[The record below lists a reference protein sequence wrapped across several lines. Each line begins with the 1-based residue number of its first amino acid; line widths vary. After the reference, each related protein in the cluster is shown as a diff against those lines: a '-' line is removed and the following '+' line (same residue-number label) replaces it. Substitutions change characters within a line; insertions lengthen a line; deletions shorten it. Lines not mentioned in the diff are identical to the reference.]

1 MDITMKHIFAASNV
15 GLVKM
20 ENNVIKTTM
29 MPRCFFDDGLAY
41 QYNRLRYFGAR
52 LGFKNFQEHKTCI
65 PWLTEHPEKVE
76 IAQT

>member
-15 GLVKM
+15 GLVKT

-29 MPRCFFDDGLAY
+29 MPRCFFNEGLAY

-52 LGFKNFQEHKTCI
+52 LGFKNFQEHKICN
-65 PWLTEHPEKVE
+65 P
-76 IAQT
+76 